1 MWFFYCLN
9 SERNYDV
16 LKSKTPSFL
25 LNKNINFNKNGS
37 ESKLENPIQ
46 SFRETILSFSSY
58 KVCELEVRLRWV
70 VTRERRKRAF
80 FVSLILPEGIFFS
93 ICVLFQCLVNW
104 INFHN
109 ICTFTYQKKLVLMP
123 FYLFLKSSKAFSVSL
138 FKKICRKVAAKVT
151 WPFDQVFLQNHW
163 QTEITIS
170 LPPQFTWPTKSTG
183 RRLNFRGSY
192 L

>member
-1 MWFFYCLN
+1 M
-9 SERNYDV
+9 RIR
-16 LKSKTPSFL
+16 SKTAMSCNL
-25 LNKNINFNKNGS
+25 WKKK
-37 ESKLENPIQ
+37 ESI
-46 SFRETILSFSSY
+46 FCFSY
-58 KVCELEVRLRWV
+58 F
-70 VTRERRKRAF
+70 A
-80 FVSLILPEGIFFS
+80 EGIFFS

-183 RRLNFRGSY
+183 RRFNFRGSY